1 MLNMSGEE
9 LVFNQMCGAEFIMSG
24 QAQVVFVQPAFVNDL
39 CQIDYLHSCF
49 IFSPFQQVMRFA
61 ELTQEVQV
69 ARQAQVRFDN
79 GLTPGRRRLNRQYK
93 EAVAKMQEEGG
104 MFFLSC

>member
-1 MLNMSGEE
+1 MSRYQY
-9 LVFNQMCGAEFIMSG
+9 VA
-24 QAQVVFVQPAFVNDL
+24 
-39 CQIDYLHSCF
+39 SCKVRHPQKSLKKEQF
-49 IFSPFQQVMRFA
+49 HCIGISFPLFQQVMRFA

-104 MFFLSC
+104 RIFVVFR